1 MFRKP
6 GFAASAAGLLA
17 LFCFTAS
24 VRAQVESRNPQR
36 PQITQSINEENRVA
50 LKGNTRREA
59 NPLNDR
65 GQVAEDF
72 AMEHMLLQLK
82 RSPAQEQEL
91 QQFISDLQNAKSPNF
106 HQWIGAQ
113 EFGQRFGLAEEDLD
127 TITRWLQSH
136 GFTVNVVY
144 TNGTVIDFSG
154 TAEQVREAFRTEIH
168 NLEVNGVKH
177 IANIRDPEIPAALA
191 PAVAGIVSLHDFMP
205 HAMHTIRANYTFSSG
220 NATQRA
226 VTPPDLATI
235 YNLNPLFN
243 ASVSGQGQ
251 TIVVVEDT
259 NVYSTADWTTF
270 RSAFGL
276 SGYTSGSFTQ
286 VHPAPATGQN
296 NCTNPPLNGDDGEA
310 ILDAEYS
317 SAAAPSAAIE
327 LVSCGDTSTFGG
339 LIAIQNLVNGK
350 TMPPA
355 VISISYGECEAALGE
370 TANAAYSAVY
380 AQAVTEGVSVFAAAG
395 DAGAAGCNEDQSNAT
410 NGIGISGFAST
421 PYNVAVGGTDFG
433 DTYAGTNANYWSLTN
448 SATYGSALS
457 YVPEIPW
464 DDSCASSLVA
474 TFVGYSSTYGVNSY
488 CNAAGYN
495 ITTFAGSGGPSACA
509 TGTSGGSCAGYPK
522 PSWQA
527 IVGNPNDGVR
537 DIPDVSL
544 FAATGIWGH
553 YYVFCDSDTGN
564 SGTPCVG
571 SPSGWSAAGGTS
583 FAAPIM
589 AGVQALVNQQ
599 TGSRQGNPAPTYY
612 SLAASEYGPTGN
624 NTCNSTLGNG
634 TASNCVFYDVTQG
647 DNGVNCTGSLNCY
660 DPAGRYGVLSTSSNS
675 YSPAFKATTGWD
687 FATGIGTVNAANL
700 VNNWPTG
707 SLSPN
712 FTLSASPTS
721 ATVTQGAAGTSTITI
736 TPQNGFTGS
745 VMLSASGLPSG
756 VTAAFSPASA
766 TTSSVLTL
774 TASSTAATG
783 NSTVTITGISG
794 ALTQTATVS
803 LTVNAA
809 PAQSFILS
817 AAPSSVTVTQGAAG
831 GTSTITIA
839 PQNGFTGSVALS
851 ASGLPSGVT
860 AAFSPASA
868 TTSSVLTLTASSSAA
883 TGTVTVTITG
893 TSGSLI
899 NTATLAL
906 TVNAAAVQNF
916 TLSAAPSS
924 VTVTQGA
931 AAGTSTITIAPQN
944 GFTGSVTLSA
954 SGLPSG
960 VTASFSPASA
970 TTSSVLTLTAS
981 TTAATGSSTVT
992 ITGISGALTQTA
1004 TVSLTVNAAPTPT
1017 FTLSASPTAL
1027 TLTQGGSGAGTTV
1040 TLTPQNGFSGNVTLS
1055 ASGLPS
1061 GVTAT
1066 FNPAVTTS
1074 SSSLTLIASSTAA
1087 TGTTTVT
1094 ITGVSGSVTKTTSLT
1109 LTVNPAPSF
1118 ALSAA
1123 PASVAITQGGAAGG
1137 STITIAPQNGFS
1149 GSVGLSASGLPSG
1162 VTASF
1167 SPASATTTSTL
1178 TLTASSSATIGT
1190 SSIMI
1195 TGVSGGLTETVT
1207 ISLTVNAS
1215 SAPNFSLTASPTAIA
1230 IAQGNISASTT
1241 ITLVP
1246 VNGFAG
1252 SVSVSLSP
1260 LPNGV
1265 SSAWSGGGTAAV
1277 LTLTA
1282 SSTATL
1288 GTSTVT
1294 ITGTSGSLVNSVSVI
1309 LTVNTAVATD
1319 YTLSASPSSVSIKQG
1334 SSGTTTIAVSPLKG
1348 FSGNVNLSAS
1358 VLPSGVT
1365 ASFSP
1370 STTGRTST
1378 LKLTASSS
1386 AITGT
1391 FTVTIHGTSGSL
1403 SHTTTITL
1411 TVLR

>member
-1 MFRKP
+1 MLRKP
-6 GFAASAAGLLA
+6 GFVASAVGLLA
-17 LFCFTAS
+17 LFCFAAT
-24 VRAQVESRNPQR
+24 VRAQVESRTPKR
-36 PQITQSINEENRVA
+36 PLITQTINEENRVT

-82 RSPAQEQEL
+82 TPPEQEQEL
-91 QQFISDLQNAKSPNF
+91 RQFVADLQNPKSPAF
-106 HQWIGAQ
+106 HQWIGAE
-113 EFGQRFGLAEEDLD
+113 EFGQRFGLAQEDLD

-136 GFTVNVVY
+136 GFAVNVVY
-144 TNGTVIDFSG
+144 SNATVIDFSG
-154 TAEQVREAFRTEIH
+154 TAGQVREAFHTEIH

-177 IANIRDPEIPAALA
+177 VANMDDPEIPAALA
-191 PAVAGIVSLHDFMP
+191 PAVAGIVSLNNFMP
-205 HAMHTIRANYTFSSG
+205 HGMHTMRTNFTFTTG
-220 NATQRA
+220 TGTKFA
-226 VTPPDLATI
+226 VTPSDLATI
-235 YNLNPLFN
+235 YNLNPLFG
-243 ASVSGQGQ
+243 AGVSGQGQ
-251 TIVVVEDT
+251 TVAVIEDT
-259 NVYSTADWTTF
+259 NVYSTSDWTTF
-270 RSAFGL
+270 RSIFGL

-286 VHPAPATGQN
+286 VHPAPASGQN
-296 NCTNPPLNGDDGEA
+296 NCTNPALNGDDGEA
-310 ILDAEYS
+310 ILDAEYA
-317 SAAAPSAAIE
+317 SAAAPSATIQ
-327 LVSCGDTSTFGG
+327 LNSCEGSFATFGG
-339 LIAIQNLVNGK
+339 LIALQNMVNGK
-350 TMPPA
+350 TAPPA
-355 VISISYGECEAALGE
+355 VISISYGECEAEIGA

-380 AQAVTEGVSVFAAAG
+380 EQAVTEGVSVFVAAG
-395 DAGAAGCNEDQSNAT
+395 DAGAAGCNEDQYDAT
-410 NGIGISGFAST
+410 YGIGISGFAST

-433 DTYAGTNANYWSLTN
+433 DSYAGTNANYWSLTN

-464 DDSCASSLVA
+464 DDSCANSLVVA
-474 TFVGYSSTYGVNSY
+474 FVGYSSTYGVNSF

-495 ITTFAGSGGPSACA
+495 TTTFAGSGGPSACA
-509 TGTSGGSCAGYPK
+509 TGTPASGGLSGGSCVGYPK

-544 FAATGIWGH
+544 FAATGLWGH
-553 YYVFCDSDTGN
+553 SYVFCDSDTGN
-564 SGTPCVG
+564 SGTLCVG

-583 FAAPIM
+583 FASPIM
-589 AGVQALVNQQ
+589 AGIQALVNQQ

-612 SLAASEYGPTGN
+612 SLAAGEYGPSGN

-647 DNGVNCTGSLNCY
+647 DNVVNCSGTLNCY
-660 DPAGRYGVLSTSSNS
+660 DPAGTYGVLSTSSNS
-675 YSPAFKATTGWD
+675 YSPAFKAATGWD

-721 ATVTQGAAGTSTITI
+721 ATVTQGAAGTST
-736 TPQNGFTGS
+736 
-745 VMLSASGLPSG
+745 V
-756 VTAAFSPASA
+756 
-766 TTSSVLTL
+766 
-774 TASSTAATG
+774 
-783 NSTVTITGISG
+783 
-794 ALTQTATVS
+794 
-803 LTVNAA
+803 
-809 PAQSFILS
+809 
-817 AAPSSVTVTQGAAG
+817 
-831 GTSTITIA
+831 TIA

-893 TSGSLI
+893 TSGTLT

-931 AAGTSTITIAPQN
+931 AGTSTVTIAPQN
-944 GFTGSVTLSA
+944 GFTGSVALSA

-960 VTASFSPASA
+960 VTAAFSPTSA

-981 TTAATGSSTVT
+981 SAAATGSSTVT

-1017 FTLSASPTAL
+1017 FTLSASPTTL
-1027 TLTQGGSGAGTTV
+1027 TLAQGGSGAGTTV

-1061 GVTAT
+1061 GVSAT

-1074 SSSLTLIASSTAA
+1074 SSSLTLTASNTAA

-1094 ITGVSGSVTKTTSLT
+1094 ITGVSGSLTKTASVT

-1118 ALSAA
+1118 ALSAS
-1123 PASVAITQGGAAGG
+1123 PASVTITQGGAGG
-1137 STITIAPQNGFS
+1137 ASAITITPQNGFS
-1149 GSVGLSASGLPSG
+1149 GSVGLSASGLPNG

-1178 TLTASSSATIGT
+1178 TLTASSSATTGT

-1195 TGVSGGLTETVT
+1195 TGVSGGVTQTVT
-1207 ISLTVNAS
+1207 IGLTVNAS
-1215 SAPNFSLTASPTAIA
+1215 NAPNFSLTASPTAIA
-1230 IAQGNISASTT
+1230 ISQGNIGASTT

-1265 SSAWSGGGTAAV
+1265 SSAWSGGGTSAV

-1282 SSTATL
+1282 SNTATL

-1294 ITGTSGSLVNSVSVI
+1294 ITGTSGSLVSSVSVT

-1319 YTLSASPSSVSIKQG
+1319 FTLSASPTSVSVTQG
-1334 SSGTTTIAVSPLKG
+1334 SSGGSTVTVSPLNG
-1348 FSGNVNLSAS
+1348 FSGNVNLSATG
-1358 VLPSGVT
+1358 LPAGVT
-1365 ASFSP
+1365 ASFTP
-1370 STTGRTST
+1370 TTTSRTST
-1378 LKLTASSS
+1378 LKLTASNS
-1386 AITGT
+1386 ASIGT
-1391 FTVTIHGTSGSL
+1391 FTVTILGTSGSL
-1403 SHTTTITL
+1403 SHTTTVSL
-1411 TVLR
+1411 TVRR